1 MTQKGWW
8 TKKRM
13 LLIFA
18 LFFASCSFFNYAAPI
33 ESFAGKATAKSGRH
47 TGVGLWGG
55 YGLYGNSQ
63 FNGGVAF
70 GASFLL
76 GLGRNLAI
84 EFAASYL
91 GAGVESDANALSK
104 GKLAAMPLQLSLQG
118 RFPVGKKLTPYLLVG
133 GNYFLN
139 SFSLDSTIVDGWSA
153 VGITLSEK
161 VAGAF
166 GFHAG
171 AGLEL
176 ALGNSLSLNIDL
188 RYFLAK
194 TKSNWS
200 MTDDESL
207 VESSGT
213 LSGIKLDALVFALG
227 LKYFFK

>member
-1 MTQKGWW
+1 MTQKRWR

-13 LLIFA
+13 LLVFTLCFTMCSIFN
-18 LFFASCSFFNYAAPI
+18 LAAPI
-33 ESFAGKATAKSGRH
+33 ESFSVRETANSGRRL
-47 TGVGLWGG
+47 GAGLWGG
-55 YGLYGNSQ
+55 YGLYGNNQ
-63 FNGGVAF
+63 FNSGMAF

-76 GLGRNLAI
+76 GLGKNLAF
-84 EFAASYL
+84 ELAASYL
-91 GAGVESDANALSK
+91 GAGVEGDASALPK

-176 ALGNSLSLNIDL
+176 ALGNSISANIDI
-188 RYFLAK
+188 RYFMAK
-194 TKSNWS
+194 TKSDWS
-200 MTDDESL
+200 MKDNESQ

-227 LKYFFK
+227 VKYFFK